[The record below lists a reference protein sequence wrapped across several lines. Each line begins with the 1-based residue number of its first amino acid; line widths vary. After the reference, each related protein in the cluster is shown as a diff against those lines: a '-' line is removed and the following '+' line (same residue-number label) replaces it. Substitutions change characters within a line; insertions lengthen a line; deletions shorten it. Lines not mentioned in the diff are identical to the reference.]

1 MKCRWLLLLAVMSLF
16 TVSASS
22 QDKTKDKNDDRTPPP
37 PNDGGIKNPINL
49 RFIEDGKDLLVKMWI
64 EGPAARQIILTESQV
79 FDGRASWDEPPIG
92 VEKPRRPPHVEL
104 RYLVLVNRDLPG
116 FIEPGLMMVP
126 TPQFV
131 REKERNEVV
140 WRLRNFRDW
149 DFKREDAAFYVH
161 ATRYDAT
168 SDQLKQAIPRIKQ
181 TIDAHETR
189 LKNAGPPP

>member
-1 MKCRWLLLLAVMSLF
+1 MKRPSFLLMVVISLF
-16 TVSASS
+16 AVSASS
-22 QDKTKDKNDDRTPPP
+22 QDKKDDRTPPP
-37 PNDGGIKNPINL
+37 TSEAGIKNPTDL
-49 RFIEDGKDLLVKMWI
+49 RFAEDGKDLLVKLWI

-92 VEKPRRPPHVEL
+92 VEKPRRSPHVEL

-116 FIEPGLMMVP
+116 FIEPGLMMVQ

-131 REKERNEVV
+131 REKERNEVI

-149 DFKREDAAFYVH
+149 DFKREDAAFYVR
-161 ATRYDAT
+161 ATGYDAS

-181 TIDAHETR
+181 TIDVYETGM
-189 LKNAGPPP
+189 KNAGPPP